1 MTFKINGR
9 RYRLRLDI
17 WAERLG
23 LLAFA
28 VAFWALMIA
37 PIAGYC
43 LRRW

>member
-17 WAERLG
+17 WAERLW
-23 LLAFA
+23 LLAFT

>member
-23 LLAFA
+23 LLVFT